1 MPSVSR
7 LRCAARRP
15 RHSGRELTS
24 HFQRSRFSPAARTV
38 VSSKFSHMTSSP
50 LSALA
55 FRQALGQFATGV
67 TVITVEYAPG
77 RVHGMT
83 ANAFTSVS
91 LDPFLVLVC
100 IDQRAH
106 MLPILLRKKIFGIS
120 VLREGQQA
128 ISEFFAQPGQNE
140 DVEDR
145 LNIRFR
151 HSPSGIPL
159 LENTLAQ
166 LSCQVTAA
174 YEAGDHTIFLGE
186 VETANI
192 NEGEPLL
199 FFRGHY
205 RQVAPLA

>member
-1 MPSVSR
+1 
-7 LRCAARRP
+7 
-15 RHSGRELTS
+15 
-24 HFQRSRFSPAARTV
+24 
-38 VSSKFSHMTSSP
+38 
-50 LSALA
+50 
-55 FRQALGQFATGV
+55 
-67 TVITVEYAPG
+67 
-77 RVHGMT
+77 MT

-91 LDPFLVLVC
+91 LEPFLVLVC

-106 MLPILLRKKIFGIS
+106 MLPILHRKKSFGIS
-120 VLREGQQA
+120 VLKEGQQA

-151 HSPSGIPL
+151 YSPSGIPL

-166 LSCQVTAA
+166 LSCQVTAS
-174 YEAGDHTIFLGE
+174 YVAGDHTIFLGE

-192 NEGEPLL
+192 NGGEPLL

-205 RQVAPLA
+205 RQVAPLE

>member
-1 MPSVSR
+1 MSPSQQSLTPR
-7 LRCAARRP
+7 LF
-15 RHSGRELTS
+15 L
-24 HFQRSRFSPAARTV
+24 HFLHCGIV
-38 VSSKFSHMTSSP
+38 EILDMTSSP

-55 FRQALGQFATGV
+55 FRQALGQFTTGV
-67 TVITVEYAPG
+67 TVITVAYLPG
-77 RVHGMT
+77 KVHGMT

-91 LDPFLVLVC
+91 LNPFLVLVC
-100 IDQRAH
+100 VDQRAH
-106 MLPILLRKKIFGIS
+106 MLPILHREKKFGIS
-120 VLREGQQA
+120 VLQDGQQA

-166 LSCQVTAA
+166 LSCQVTAS
-174 YEAGDHTIFLGE
+174 YPAGDHTIFLGE
-186 VETANI
+186 VETANV

-199 FFRGHY
+199 FFSGHY
-205 RQVAPLA
+205 RHLAPSL

>member
-1 MPSVSR
+1 MRAHRRRGLQFFDLIFPILRGGPSFSIV
-7 LRCAARRP
+7 RC
-15 RHSGRELTS
+15 SM
-24 HFQRSRFSPAARTV
+24 
-38 VSSKFSHMTSSP
+38 VSSKFLDMTAAP

-67 TVITVEYAPG
+67 TVITVEFAPG

-91 LDPFLVLVC
+91 LEPFLVLVC

-106 MLPILLRKKIFGIS
+106 MLPILHRKKSFGIS
-120 VLREGQQA
+120 VLKEGQQA

-151 HSPSGIPL
+151 YSPGGIPL

-166 LSCQVTAA
+166 LSCQVTAS
-174 YEAGDHTIFLGE
+174 YVAGDHTIFLGE

-205 RQVAPLA
+205 RQVAPLE

>member
-1 MPSVSR
+1 
-7 LRCAARRP
+7 
-15 RHSGRELTS
+15 
-24 HFQRSRFSPAARTV
+24 
-38 VSSKFSHMTSSP
+38 MTSSP

-55 FRQALGQFATGV
+55 FRQALGQFTTGV
-67 TVITVEYAPG
+67 TAITVEYLPG
-77 RVHGMT
+77 KVHGMT

-91 LDPFLVLVC
+91 LHPFLVLVC
-100 IDQRAH
+100 VDRRAH
-106 MLPILLRKKIFGIS
+106 MLPILYREKKFGLS
-120 VLREGQQA
+120 VLQDGQQA

-166 LSCQVTAA
+166 LSCRVTAS
-174 YEAGDHTIFLGE
+174 YPAGDHTIFLGE
-186 VETANI
+186 VETANV

-199 FFRGHY
+199 FFSGHY
-205 RQVAPLA
+205 RQLAPSL

>member
-1 MPSVSR
+1 M
-7 LRCAARRP
+7 
-15 RHSGRELTS
+15 
-24 HFQRSRFSPAARTV
+24 TV
-38 VSSKFSHMTSSP
+38 AP

-67 TVITVEYAPG
+67 TVITVEFAPG

-91 LDPFLVLVC
+91 LEPFLVLVC
-100 IDQRAH
+100 IDQCAH
-106 MLPILLRKKIFGIS
+106 MLPILHRKKSFGIS
-120 VLREGQQA
+120 VLKEGQQA

-151 HSPSGIPL
+151 YSPSGIPL

-166 LSCQVTAA
+166 LSCQVTASRV
-174 YEAGDHTIFLGE
+174 AGDHTIFLGE

-192 NEGEPLL
+192 NDGEPLL

-205 RQVAPLA
+205 RQIAPLE